1 MGTDP
6 RMTINNALAS
16 LAVTDL
22 DRSSEWYERL
32 LGPGQ
37 RPMDGLVEWQFDDG
51 GGLQVYTAPE
61 RAGQGSCTLV
71 VADIDEIADQLRTRL
86 AEDVEPN
93 RNDRVD
99 TIMIKDPDGNSIAF
113 AAPKA
118 STLVQ

>member
-1 MGTDP
+1 
-6 RMTINNALAS
+6 MTINNALAS
-16 LAVTDL
+16 LAVSDL

-37 RPMDGLVEWQFDDG
+37 RPMEGLVEWQFDAG
-51 GGLQVYTAPE
+51 GGLQVYTGPD

-71 VADIDEIADQLRTRL
+71 VGDIDEMADQLRTSRL

>member
-1 MGTDP
+1 
-6 RMTINNALAS
+6 MTINNALAS

-37 RPMDGLVEWQFDDG
+37 RPMEGLVEWQFDDG
-51 GGLQVYTAPE
+51 GGLQVYRGPD

-71 VADIDEIADQLRTRL
+71 VADIDEIADQLRTSRL
-86 AEDVEPN
+86 AEDVAPN

-113 AAPKA
+113 AAPKV
-118 STLVQ
+118 STLAQ